1 MRRMNGIDGL
11 RQCQHFYCVSCVTK
25 PLLFLRLVI
34 FQQSLLD
41 PGPFLF
47 KFRGRRWFAGK
58 RTETPMVDA

>member
-25 PLLFLRLVI
+25 PLLFLRSLN

-41 PGPFLF
+41 PVPLF
-47 KFRGRRWFAGK
+47 FVDVLHERGQRRLWLML
-58 RTETPMVDA
+58 EL